1 MEQGLSEFEKQ
12 ALQRLDP
19 QKLPKHIAIIMDGNG
34 RWATQRSLKR
44 VEGHKAGAES
54 VRTVVRAC
62 REIGI
67 KILTLFA
74 FSSEN
79 WCRPA
84 NEVRSLMNLLVQYLY
99 REFRSIGENGIRIR
113 TIGRT
118 TDLPRRVQNAL
129 DHVINGTA
137 QNDSMIMNVALSYG
151 GRDEIVRAAQRLVK
165 DAQAGRIRP
174 DQIDE
179 KLFAG
184 YLDTGELADPD
195 LLIRTGA
202 EFRISNFLLWQ
213 SAYTELYFTEVLW
226 PDFRKQELLSAILDY
241 QGRERRFGMTSEQ
254 VSRTAT
260 IT

>member
-1 MEQGLSEFEKQ
+1 MSELEKQ
-12 ALQRLDP
+12 ALQRLDA

-34 RWATQRSLKR
+34 RWAMQRSLKR

-54 VRTVVRAC
+54 VRAVVSAC

-79 WCRPA
+79 WNRPA
-84 NEVRSLMNLLVQYLY
+84 SEVRSLMNLLVRYLY
-99 REFRSIGENGIRIR
+99 REFRSIRENGIRIR

-129 DHVINGTA
+129 DHVINGTVD
-137 QNDSMIMNVALSYG
+137 NDAMIMNVALSYG
-151 GRDEIVRAAQRLVK
+151 GRDEIVRASQRLVK
-165 DAQAGRIRP
+165 DALAGRIKP

-179 KLFAG
+179 KLFAR

-202 EFRISNFLLWQ
+202 ESRISNFLLWQ

-226 PDFRKQELLSAILDY
+226 PDFRKEELLSAILDY
-241 QGRERRFGMTSEQ
+241 QRRERRFGMTSEQ